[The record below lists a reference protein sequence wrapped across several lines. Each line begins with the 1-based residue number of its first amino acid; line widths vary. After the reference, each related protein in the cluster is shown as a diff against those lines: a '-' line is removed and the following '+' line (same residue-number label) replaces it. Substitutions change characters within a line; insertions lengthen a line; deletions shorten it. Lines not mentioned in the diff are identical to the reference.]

1 MKKSLVVELDWVDC
15 VVVVDVDVGDVDVV
29 VEEGF
34 VGVFVVGM
42 YS

>member
-15 VVVVDVDVGDVDVV
+15 VVVVDVDVGDVV

-34 VGVFVVGM
+34 VGVSVVGM

>member
-34 VGVFVVGM
+34 VGVSVVGM